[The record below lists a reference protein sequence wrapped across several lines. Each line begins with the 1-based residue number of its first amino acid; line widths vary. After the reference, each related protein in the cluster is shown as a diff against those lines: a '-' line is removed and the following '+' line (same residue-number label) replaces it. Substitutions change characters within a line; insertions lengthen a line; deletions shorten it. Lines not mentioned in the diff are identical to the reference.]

1 VTHVENT
8 LPAVLAGFALGA
20 DMVEID
26 LKLTADGEVVAVHD
40 ERLRRVWHTGGTVG
54 GSTWSEL
61 RSLRHQGARIPALP
75 EVLSA
80 TGGALMLD
88 LGGSR
93 VAAAALEVV
102 RRLGALA
109 RCLFVSG
116 DVATLSGLR
125 AAESGARLG
134 LTWGRRS
141 LPDAGLLRELSPE
154 YWNPAFRVASRR
166 RVGAL
171 HDLGYRVSVW
181 TVDRRYR
188 MRQAL
193 SLGVDA
199 VVTNQIGRLMAVR
212 ERG

>member
-1 VTHVENT
+1 VENT

-26 LKLTADGEVVAVHD
+26 LKLAADGEVVAIHD
-40 ERLRRVWHTGGTVG
+40 DHLRRIWRTGGTVR
-54 GSTWSEL
+54 GSSWPEL
-61 RSLRHQGARIPALP
+61 RRLRSNGARIPALP

-80 TGGALMLD
+80 TSGALMLD

-102 RRLGALA
+102 RQSGALA

-125 AAESGARLG
+125 ALDAGARLG
-134 LTWGRRS
+134 LTWERHG
-141 LPDAGLLRELSPE
+141 LPDRGLLRELSPE
-154 YWNPAFRVASRR
+154 YWNPAFRLASRR
-166 RVGAL
+166 RVRAL
-171 HDLGYRVSVW
+171 HDFGCGVSVW
-181 TVDRRYR
+181 TVDRPYR

-199 VVTNQIGRLMAVR
+199 VVTNQIARLVALR
-212 ERG
+212 ERR